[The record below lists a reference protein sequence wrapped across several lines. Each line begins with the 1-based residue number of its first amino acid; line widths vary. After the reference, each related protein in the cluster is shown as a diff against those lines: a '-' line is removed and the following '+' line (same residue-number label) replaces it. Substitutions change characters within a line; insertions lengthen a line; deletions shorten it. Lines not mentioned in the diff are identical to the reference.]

1 MRKLLTVIGLTF
13 LMLAGCSNGDFDKA
27 MDEGKTALTNKEY
40 KNALSSFERALDEKK
55 DDSDAKVFV
64 EQTKVMIEAVKL
76 KEETKVE
83 ESIKSFEKVE
93 NMKNGNTTL
102 VKQAKEERTALLAI
116 LETKKKYSEQLV
128 KSEELIGKKNYSEAK
143 ELLTKLVSETKDN
156 KSLEEYNKKAAGL
169 ITKIGEEE
177 KNAKN
182 VAVATKTEKTNT
194 APAQKVATENNKKVE
209 ADKTQ
214 KVATENNKK
223 VEADKTQKVATEN
236 NKKVEADKTQ
246 NVTTENNKK
255 VEADKTQNVT
265 TENNKKVET
274 GKNQDAFTFD
284 KAKEYIKNEYKEE
297 YDYTL
302 EDTQVENGKKY
313 YKIRVRT
320 TYKIEG
326 AAGSGFTGVFKV
338 FEDGTI
344 IELH

>member
-55 DDSDAKVFV
+55 DDSDATVLV

-76 KEETKVE
+76 KDEAKLE

-93 NMKNGNTTL
+93 SVKDGSNAL
-102 VKQAKEERTALLAI
+102 IKQAKEERTALLAI
-116 LETKKKYSEQLV
+116 LEQKKKYSEQLV
-128 KSEELIGKKNYSEAK
+128 KGEELISKKNYAEAK
-143 ELLTKLVSETKDN
+143 ELLNKLVSETKDN
-156 KSLEEYNKKAAGL
+156 KNLEEYNKKAVGL

-177 KNAKN
+177 KTAKN
-182 VAVATKTEKTNT
+182 VTAAAKAQKTDAVTSQKVEAEKN
-194 APAQKVATENNKKVE
+194 QKVATEKNQKAE
-209 ADKTQ
+209 AEKNQKAVTEKNQKAEAEKNQ
-214 KVATENNKK
+214 KVATEKN
-223 VEADKTQKVATEN
+223 QKVDTEKN
-236 NKKVEADKTQ
+236 Q
-246 NVTTENNKK
+246 
-255 VEADKTQNVT
+255 
-265 TENNKKVET
+265 KVET
-274 GKNQDAFTFD
+274 EKKQDAFTFE

-302 EDTQVENGKKY
+302 ENTQVENGKKY
-313 YKIRVRT
+313 YQIRVRT

-326 AAGSGFTGVFKV
+326 AAGPGFTGVFKV

-344 IELH
+344 VEIH

>member
-55 DDSDAKVFV
+55 DDSDAKVLV

-93 NMKNGNTTL
+93 NMKNGNNTL
-102 VKQAKEERTALLAI
+102 IKQAKEERTALVAI
-116 LETKKKYSEQLV
+116 LEQKKKYEEQLT
-128 KSEELIGKKNYSEAK
+128 KSEELISKKNYTEAK
-143 ELLTKLVSETKDN
+143 EILNKLVSETKDN
-156 KSLEEYNKKAAGL
+156 KNLEEYNKKALGL

-177 KNAKN
+177 KTAKSVTTAAKAQKN
-182 VAVATKTEKTNT
+182 DAVTS
-194 APAQKVATENNKKVE
+194 QKVATEKNQKAE
-209 ADKTQ
+209 AEKNQKAVTEKNQKTETEKNQ
-214 KVATENNKK
+214 KVVTEKN
-223 VEADKTQKVATEN
+223 Q
-236 NKKVEADKTQ
+236 
-246 NVTTENNKK
+246 
-255 VEADKTQNVT
+255 
-265 TENNKKVET
+265 KVET
-274 GKNQDAFTFD
+274 EKNQDAFTFE
-284 KAKEYIKNEYKEE
+284 KAKEYIKKEYKEE
-297 YDYTL
+297 YNYTL

-313 YKIRVRT
+313 YQIRVRT

-326 AAGSGFTGVFKV
+326 AAGAGFTGVFKV

-344 IELH
+344 VEMH

>member
-1 MRKLLTVIGLTF
+1 MKKLLMVIGLTF
-13 LMLAGCSNGDFDKA
+13 LMLAGCSNGNFDKA

-40 KNALSSFERALDEKK
+40 KNALSSFEKALDEKK
-55 DDSDAKVFV
+55 DDSDAKMLV

-116 LETKKKYSEQLV
+116 VEQKKKYSEQLV
-128 KSEELIGKKNYSEAK
+128 KSEELINKKNYAEAK
-143 ELLTKLVSETKDN
+143 DILNKLVSETKDN
-156 KSLEEYNKKAAGL
+156 KNLEEYNKKASGL
-169 ITKIGEEE
+169 ITKIGEAE
-177 KNAKN
+177 KNAT
-182 VAVATKTEKTNT
+182 VAKAEKTN
-194 APAQKVATENNKKVE
+194 VATN
-209 ADKTQ
+209 Q
-214 KVATENNKK
+214 K
-223 VEADKTQKVATEN
+223 
-236 NKKVEADKTQ
+236 
-246 NVTTENNKK
+246 VTTEKPQK
-255 VEADKTQNVT
+255 VETEKNQKLTTEKPQKVEVEKNQKVTAEKPQKVETEKNQKVT
-265 TENNKKVET
+265 TEKNQKVET
-274 GKNQDAFTFD
+274 GKTQDAFTFE
-284 KAKEYIKNEYKEE
+284 KAKEYIKNEYKED

-302 EDTQVENGKKY
+302 ENTQVENGKKY
-313 YKIRVRT
+313 YQIRVRT